1 MLEPD
6 RPRPPPPEALLRA
19 SRRLLRPLVRLLMR
33 AGVTFPV
40 LADLLR
46 TLYVEVASQDL
57 LVDPKA
63 QTDSRISL
71 LTGVHRKEIRRL
83 RLLPA
88 DADPIPP
95 AVTLGSAIVSRWVGL
110 PDHTDPDGHPLPLPR
125 AARADG
131 GASFEKL
138 VESVTTDVRP
148 RAVLDDWISQ
158 GIATLAADDTV
169 RLHTAAYLPP
179 PGGNEQ
185 IFYFARNLHDHIAAA
200 TANVAAAGAPPFM
213 DRAVHYDGLD
223 QATARAL
230 EDVARRAAQQVVL
243 DVNRVAIALADA
255 APAGVARVNFGVY
268 VYRDEDAD
276 RDEDAYGGG
285 TPAA

>member
-1 MLEPD
+1 MSEPD
-6 RPRPPPPEALLRA
+6 RPRPPPPDSLLRA

-46 TLYVEVASQDL
+46 TLYVEVAARDL

-95 AVTLGSAIVSRWVGL
+95 AVTLGSALIARWLGMPGYVDAHGK
-110 PDHTDPDGHPLPLPR
+110 PLPLPR
-125 AARADG
+125 AARPDEAP
-131 GASFEKL
+131 SFEKL

-158 GIATLAADDTV
+158 GIAEAGPDDTV
-169 RLHTAAYLPP
+169 VLNTAAYLPR

-185 IFYFARNLHDHIAAA
+185 IFYFARNLHDHMAAA
-200 TANVAAAGAPPFM
+200 TANVSGAPPFV
-213 DRAVHYDGLD
+213 DRSVHYDGLD
-223 QATARAL
+223 EATARAL

-243 DVNRVAIALADA
+243 DVNRIAIELADV
-255 APAGVARVNFGVY
+255 APPGVARVNFGVY
-268 VYRDEDAD
+268 VYREN
-276 RDEDAYGGG
+276 EPGEG
-285 TPAA
+285 TPTA

>member
-1 MLEPD
+1 MSEPD

-46 TLYVEVASQDL
+46 TLYVEVAARDL

-95 AVTLGSAIVSRWVGL
+95 AVTLGSALIARWLGMPGYVDANGK
-110 PDHTDPDGHPLPLPR
+110 PLPLPR
-125 AARADG
+125 AARPDEAP
-131 GASFEKL
+131 SFEKL

-158 GIATLAADDTV
+158 GIAEAGPDDTV
-169 RLHTAAYLPP
+169 VLNAAAYLPR

-185 IFYFARNLHDHIAAA
+185 IFYFARNLHDHMAAA
-200 TANVAAAGAPPFM
+200 TANVSGAPPFV
-213 DRAVHYDGLD
+213 DRSVHYDGLD
-223 QATARAL
+223 EATARAL

-243 DVNRVAIALADA
+243 DVNRTAIALADA
-255 APAGVARVNFGVY
+255 APPGVARVNFGVY
-268 VYRDEDAD
+268 VYREN
-276 RDEDAYGGG
+276 EPGEG
-285 TPAA
+285 TPTA